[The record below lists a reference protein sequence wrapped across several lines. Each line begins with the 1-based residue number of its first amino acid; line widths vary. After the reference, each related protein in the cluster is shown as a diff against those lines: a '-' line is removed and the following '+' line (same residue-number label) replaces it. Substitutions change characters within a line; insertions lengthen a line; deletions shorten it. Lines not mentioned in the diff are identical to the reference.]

1 MSASTSKDI
10 ANIVQSQSFR
20 DAFCLALCDFSMD
33 KESSEVFIDMLYT
46 YFTTRNNP
54 KEKVILLPRGYSLH
68 VKKRGGIFFTH
79 SVRDC
84 TVQNKLIKDSVPYWN
99 LYFIRS
105 GYDLQNRR

>member
-20 DAFCLALCDFSMD
+20 DAFCLAIHDFLMD

-54 KEKVILLPRGYSLH
+54 KEKALLLPRGYTLH

-79 SVRDC
+79 SVHNC

-105 GYDLQNRR
+105 RYDL